1 MDFCHLA
8 QRTRCLG
15 DGASAAGRMDY
26 CHDASSVIGI
36 SGTAE
41 LCPLCMNDRFQSEIC
56 VHADALFG
64 KDAGRDDSG
73 YRELRTGEV
82 KLVVRVSS
90 LKASLL

>member
-1 MDFCHLA
+1 MVPVQQGEWITVMMRREL
-8 QRTRCLG
+8 
-15 DGASAAGRMDY
+15 S
-26 CHDASSVIGI
+26 GI

-41 LCPLCMNDRFQSEIC
+41 LCPLCMNDRFQSGIC
-56 VHADALFG
+56 VHAYALFG

-90 LKASLL
+90 LKASLSA